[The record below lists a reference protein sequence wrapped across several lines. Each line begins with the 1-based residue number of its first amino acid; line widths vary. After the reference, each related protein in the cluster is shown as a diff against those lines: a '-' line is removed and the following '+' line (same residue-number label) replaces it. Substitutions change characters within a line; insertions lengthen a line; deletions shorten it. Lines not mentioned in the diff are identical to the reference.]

1 MESLNVVGPVK
12 FEGTGQSLTF
22 NNGLTLSGP
31 TNSITFDSNA
41 IKATNGFAVEVDG
54 EPEISVSSNGNIS
67 IGNRH
72 NTNRT
77 VSVFGQLS
85 VGVRHPDPGV
95 SFVTVG
101 TMSFAG
107 KKFITGDAVPTT
119 GQFNKGD
126 ICWNSDPKTSDY
138 VGWVCVMAG
147 DPGQWEPF
155 GGIGR

>member
-1 MESLNVVGPVK
+1 
-12 FEGTGQSLTF
+12 
-22 NNGLTLSGP
+22 
-31 TNSITFDSNA
+31 
-41 IKATNGFAVEVDG
+41 
-54 EPEISVSSNGNIS
+54 
-67 IGNRH
+67 
-72 NTNRT
+72 
-77 VSVFGQLS
+77 
-85 VGVRHPDPGV
+85 
-95 SFVTVG
+95 
-101 TMSFAG
+101 MSFAG